1 MKQVL
6 VTGVAGFIGSHVA
19 RRLNAEGYKIYGVDD
34 LSQGKESNIPKGI
47 EFIKADLSDPEC
59 VQFLPKECHAI
70 LHLAGQSSGEISFDN
85 PASDIRK
92 NVFSTLNL
100 LRWGIERKCPKLV
113 YASSMSVYGAQ
124 PDEPVKEDAICR
136 PSSCYGVGKL
146 ASEYYLAVYSKYIST
161 AAFRMFNVYG
171 PGQDMENLRQ
181 GMVSI
186 YLQQALEGGDIH
198 VKGSLERYRDF
209 VYIDDVVEVW
219 AAALKL
225 DFSSP
230 FIANLGTGAR
240 TSVGDLLK
248 AIGKRIPATRWH
260 VDGRTPGDQFGI
272 YADNGR
278 LSKIFGFSH
287 FTGLEEGLDKFI
299 RWAQQRRKQNA
310 DSQAVQAL

>member
-59 VQFLPKECHAI
+59 VRLFPKECQAI

-85 PASDIRK
+85 PISDIRK

-100 LRWGIERKCPKLV
+100 LKWGIERKCPKII
-113 YASSMSVYGAQ
+113 YASSMSVYGQQ
-124 PDEPVKEDAICR
+124 PDAPVNESADCR

-146 ASEYYLAVYSKYIST
+146 ASEKYLEVFSKYIST

-186 YLQQALEGGDIH
+186 YVQQALEKGDVQ

-209 VYIDDVVEVW
+209 VYIDDVVEAW
-219 AAALKL
+219 TAILRHSFMQPL
-225 DFSSP
+225 
-230 FIANLGTGAR
+230 ILNLGTGAR
-240 TSVGDLLK
+240 TTVEDLLE
-248 AIGKRIPATRWH
+248 AIKLRLPGSRWH
-260 VDGRTPGDQFGI
+260 VEGKTPGDQFGI
-272 YADNGR
+272 YADNRKLRKTLGI
-278 LSKIFGFSH
+278 SSFVS
-287 FTGLEEGLDKFI
+287 LEEGLGKFI
-299 RWAQQRRKQNA
+299 QWASQRSRQK
-310 DSQAVQAL
+310 V